1 MLEKDIESFLVRKVR
16 EMGGTAYKFVSPGNT
31 GVPDRMVVLPGGKII
46 FVELKSETGRLSALQ
61 KRQVERLKK
70 LDCDVGVLYGI
81 EQVKEFL
88 KEVRADGI

>member
-31 GVPDRMVVLPGGKII
+31 GVPDRIVVLPGGRII
-46 FVELKSETGRLSALQ
+46 FVELKTEKGRPSVLQ
-61 KRQVERLKK
+61 GCQIMKLRK
-70 LDCDVGVLYGI
+70 LDCDVRVLYGMK
-81 EQVKEFL
+81 QVKEFL